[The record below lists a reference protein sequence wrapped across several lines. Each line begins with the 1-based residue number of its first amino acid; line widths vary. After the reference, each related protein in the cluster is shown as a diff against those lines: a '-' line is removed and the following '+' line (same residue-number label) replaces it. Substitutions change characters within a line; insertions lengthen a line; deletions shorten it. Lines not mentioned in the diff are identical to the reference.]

1 MINRFVLQYSICIPK
16 VFKRNH
22 FFNFIICNLTFRPYK
37 LNNKQIIDANII
49 QIYEKYTSEIKEV
62 PNTTHNNINK
72 GKFDHTMNEHGK
84 FVLEC
89 MLRQKEVK

>member
-1 MINRFVLQYSICIPK
+1 MEAILKIVNNREILKY
-16 VFKRNH
+16 
-22 FFNFIICNLTFRPYK
+22 FN
-37 LNNKQIIDANII
+37 
-49 QIYEKYTSEIKEV
+49 
-62 PNTTHNNINK
+62 NNINK